1 MPISVDIESG
11 DYTNTKAEVLAVL
24 VTEGGFDKQRAFAHL
39 DHALGGALAAHVTAQ
54 QWKGR
59 VEDVL
64 DVPTLGRLA
73 ARRIVLVG
81 AGPKRG
87 FDAARLRAAAAVA
100 ARAAVGATSL
110 TLVPGDQTTDLR
122 RVAEGV
128 GLGAYTFTK
137 YFTGD
142 RIPKRQ
148 LEKVSVYVKSKSA
161 TAK

>member
-11 DYTNTKAEVLAVL
+11 DFTSSKAEVLAL
-24 VTEGGFDKQRAFAHL
+24 ILTEGGFDKQRSFTHL
-39 DHALGGALAAHVTAQ
+39 DQALGGALAAHVAAQ

-73 ARRIVLVG
+73 ARRVVLVG

-87 FDAARLRAAAAVA
+87 FDGARLRAAAAVA
-100 ARAAVGATSL
+100 TRAAVGASSL
-110 TLVPGDQTTDLR
+110 ALVPGDHHDDPR
-122 RVAEGV
+122 RLAEGI

-137 YFTGD
+137 YF
-142 RIPKRQ
+142 
-148 LEKVSVYVKSKSA
+148 
-161 TAK
+161 

>member
-11 DYTNTKAEVLAVL
+11 DYATTKAEVLAVL
-24 VTEGGFDKQRAFAHL
+24 LTEGGFDKQKAFAHL

-59 VEDVL
+59 AEEVL

-73 ARRIVLVG
+73 ARRLVLVG

-100 ARAAVGATSL
+100 ARAAIGSTSL
-110 TLVPGDQTTDLR
+110 SP
-122 RVAEGV
+122 
-128 GLGAYTFTK
+128 LGRTPLCA
-137 YFTGD
+137 
-142 RIPKRQ
+142 P
-148 LEKVSVYVKSKSA
+148 EPS
-161 TAK
+161 